1 MAPLSAALLVIT
13 LVATGTAAYR
23 IVEAL
28 PHLWGDP
35 RALVKK
41 GRDLLARMRELA
53 MRSTRLSRAL
63 ASARKRRHLRELK
76 QGMPE
81 ALRLLS
87 IALDAGT
94 SLVKA
99 LEYAADNCSEPL
111 AGELKRTV
119 WDLQAG
125 QGLDEALRGLRA
137 RTGGSEFAYLSAA
150 MEIQHRSGGS
160 LGEVLASV
168 SESLRQSAEL
178 EEELRTKTTQGRLSA
193 RIVAWMPLAL
203 AALITVLSPGYFGA
217 FFSSPL
223 GIALLIM
230 ALLLEAA
237 GVLLVKKA
245 LAVDLSAAPGGGGV
259 R

>member
-1 MAPLSAALLVIT
+1 MAPVSAALLVIA
-13 LVATGTAAYR
+13 LVATGAAAYR
-23 IVEAL
+23 MAGVLAR
-28 PHLWGDP
+28 LWGNP
-35 RALVKK
+35 RALVQR
-41 GRDLLARMRELA
+41 GRSVFSRLRELA
-53 MRSTRLSRAL
+53 LGNTYLSHAF

-76 QGMPE
+76 LGMPE
-81 ALRLLS
+81 ALRLLG

-119 WDLQAG
+119 WDLKAG
-125 QGLDEALRGLRA
+125 QGLDEALQGLRA

-168 SESLRQSAEL
+168 SDSLRQSAEL

-223 GIALLIM
+223 GVALLVT
-230 ALLLEAA
+230 ALLLEVA
-237 GVLLVKKA
+237 GVLLVKRA
-245 LAVDLSAAPGGGGV
+245 LAVDLSAAPGGG
-259 R
+259 RSR

>member
-1 MAPLSAALLVIT
+1 MAPVSAALLVIA
-13 LVATGTAAYR
+13 LVATGAAAYR
-23 IVEAL
+23 MAGVLAR
-28 PHLWGDP
+28 LWGNP
-35 RALVKK
+35 RALVQR
-41 GRDLLARMRELA
+41 GRSVFSRLRELA
-53 MRSTRLSRAL
+53 LGNTYLSHAF

-76 QGMPE
+76 LGMPE

-119 WDLQAG
+119 WDLKAG
-125 QGLDEALRGLRA
+125 QGLDEALQGLRA

-168 SESLRQSAEL
+168 SDSLRQSAEL

-223 GIALLIM
+223 GVALLVT
-230 ALLLEAA
+230 ALLLEVA
-237 GVLLVKKA
+237 GVLLVKRA
-245 LAVDLSAAPGGGGV
+245 LAVDLSAAPGGG
-259 R
+259 RSR

>member
-1 MAPLSAALLVIT
+1 MAPFSAVLLVIA
-13 LVATGTAAYR
+13 LVATGAAAYR
-23 IVEAL
+23 IAGIL
-28 PHLWGDP
+28 THLWGNSH
-35 RALVKK
+35 ALVEK
-41 GRDLLARMRELA
+41 GRGLLARMRELA
-53 MRSTRLSRAL
+53 MGSTRLSRAL

-125 QGLDEALRGLRA
+125 QGLDEALQGLRA

-168 SESLRQSAEL
+168 SDSLRQSAEL

-193 RIVAWMPLAL
+193 RIV
-203 AALITVLSPGYFGA
+203 LSPGYFGA
-217 FFSSPL
+217 FVSSPL

-230 ALLLEAA
+230 ALLLEVA

>member
-1 MAPLSAALLVIT
+1 MAPVSAALLVIA
-13 LVATGTAAYR
+13 LVATGAAVYR
-23 IVEAL
+23 MAGVLAC
-28 PHLWGDP
+28 LWGNP
-35 RALVKK
+35 RALVQR
-41 GRDLLARMRELA
+41 GRSVFSRLRELA
-53 MRSTRLSRAL
+53 LGNTYLSHAF

-76 QGMPE
+76 LGMPE

-119 WDLQAG
+119 WDLKAG
-125 QGLDEALRGLRA
+125 QGLDEALQGLRA

-168 SESLRQSAEL
+168 SDSLRQSAEL

-223 GIALLIM
+223 GVALLVT
-230 ALLLEAA
+230 ALLLEVA
-237 GVLLVKKA
+237 GVLLVKRA
-245 LAVDLSAAPGGGGV
+245 LAVDLSAAPGGG
-259 R
+259 RSR

>member
-1 MAPLSAALLVIT
+1 MAPLSAALLVIA
-13 LVATGTAAYR
+13 LVATGVAAYR
-23 IVEAL
+23 MAGVLAC
-28 PHLWGDP
+28 LWGNP
-35 RALVKK
+35 RTLVQR
-41 GRDLLARMRELA
+41 GLSVFSRLRELA
-53 MRSTRLSRAL
+53 LGNTYLSHAF

-76 QGMPE
+76 LGMPE

-119 WDLQAG
+119 WDLKAG
-125 QGLDEALRGLRA
+125 QGLDEALQGLRA

-168 SESLRQSAEL
+168 SDSLRQSAEL

-223 GIALLIM
+223 GVALLVT
-230 ALLLEAA
+230 ALLLEVA
-237 GVLLVKKA
+237 GVLLVKRA
-245 LAVDLSAAPGGGGV
+245 LAVDLSAAPGGG
-259 R
+259 RSR

>member
-1 MAPLSAALLVIT
+1 MAPFSATLLVIA
-13 LVATGTAAYR
+13 LVATGAAAYR
-23 IVEAL
+23 MAGVLAC
-28 PHLWGDP
+28 LWGSP
-35 RALVKK
+35 RALVQR
-41 GRDLLARMRELA
+41 GHGVFSRLRELA
-53 MRSTRLSRAL
+53 LGNTYLSHAF

-76 QGMPE
+76 LGMPE

-125 QGLDEALRGLRA
+125 QGLDEALQGLRA

-168 SESLRQSAEL
+168 SDSLCQSAEL

-203 AALITVLSPGYFGA
+203 TALITVLSPGYFGA

-223 GIALLIM
+223 GVALLVT
-230 ALLLEAA
+230 ALLLEVA
-237 GVLLVKKA
+237 GVLLVKRA
-245 LAVDLSAAPGGGGV
+245 LAVDLSAAPGGG
-259 R
+259 RSR

>member
-1 MAPLSAALLVIT
+1 MAPFSAVLLVIA
-13 LVATGTAAYR
+13 LVATGAAAYR
-23 IVEAL
+23 IAGIL
-28 PHLWGDP
+28 THLWGNSH
-35 RALVKK
+35 ALAEK
-41 GRDLLARMRELA
+41 GRGLLARMRELA
-53 MRSTRLSRAL
+53 MGSTRLSRAL

-125 QGLDEALRGLRA
+125 QGLDEALQGLRA

-168 SESLRQSAEL
+168 SDSLRQSAEL

-217 FFSSPL
+217 FVSSPL
-223 GIALLIM
+223 GVALLVT

-245 LAVDLSAAPGGGGV
+245 LAVDLSAAPGEGGA

>member
-28 PHLWGDP
+28 PHLWGNS
-35 RALVKK
+35 RALVEK
-41 GRDLLARMRELA
+41 GRGLLARMRELETG
-53 MRSTRLSRAL
+53 SVRLSRAL
-63 ASARKRRHLRELK
+63 ASARKRRRLRGLK

-125 QGLDEALRGLRA
+125 QGLDEALQGLRA

-150 MEIQHRSGGS
+150 MEIQHSGGS

-168 SESLRQSAEL
+168 SDSLRQSAEL

-217 FFSSPL
+217 FVSSPL
-223 GIALLIM
+223 GVALLVT

-245 LAVDLSAAPGGGGV
+245 LAVDLSAAPGEGGA

>member
-1 MAPLSAALLVIT
+1 MAPFSAVLLVIA
-13 LVATGTAAYR
+13 LVATGAAAYC
-23 IVEAL
+23 IAGIL
-28 PHLWGDP
+28 THLWGNS
-35 RALVKK
+35 RALVEK
-41 GRDLLARMRELA
+41 GRGLLARMRELA
-53 MRSTRLSRAL
+53 MGSTRLSRAL

-99 LEYAADNCSEPL
+99 LEYAADNCREPL

-125 QGLDEALRGLRA
+125 QGLDEALQGLRA

-160 LGEVLASV
+160 LGEVLSSV
-168 SESLRQSAEL
+168 SDSLRQSAEL

-217 FFSSPL
+217 FVSSPL
-223 GIALLIM
+223 GVALLVT

-245 LAVDLSAAPGGGGV
+245 LAVDLSAAPGEGGA

>member
-1 MAPLSAALLVIT
+1 MAPLSATLLVIA
-13 LVATGTAAYR
+13 LVATGMAAYR
-23 IVEAL
+23 IAGML
-28 PHLWGDP
+28 ARLWGNP
-35 RALVKK
+35 RALVEK
-41 GRDLLARMRELA
+41 GRGLLARMRELA
-53 MRSTRLSRAL
+53 MG
-63 ASARKRRHLRELK
+63 KRRHLRELK

-99 LEYAADNCSEPL
+99 LEYATDNCSEPL

-125 QGLDEALRGLRA
+125 QGLDEALQGLRA

-168 SESLRQSAEL
+168 SDSLRQSAEL

-217 FFSSPL
+217 FVSSPL
-223 GIALLIM
+223 GVALLVTAM
-230 ALLLEAA
+230 LLETA

-245 LAVDLSAAPGGGGV
+245 LAVDLSAAPGEGGV

>member
-1 MAPLSAALLVIT
+1 MAPVSAALLVIA
-13 LVATGTAAYR
+13 LVATGAAAYR
-23 IVEAL
+23 MAGVLAC
-28 PHLWGDP
+28 LWGNP
-35 RALVKK
+35 RALAQR
-41 GRDLLARMRELA
+41 GRSVFSRLRELA
-53 MRSTRLSRAL
+53 LGNTYLSHAF

-76 QGMPE
+76 LGMPE

-119 WDLQAG
+119 WDLKAG

-168 SESLRQSAEL
+168 SDSLRQSAEL

-223 GIALLIM
+223 GVALLVT
-230 ALLLEAA
+230 ALLLEVA
-237 GVLLVKKA
+237 GVLLVKRA
-245 LAVDLSAAPGGGGV
+245 LAVDLSAAPGGG
-259 R
+259 RSR

>member
-1 MAPLSAALLVIT
+1 MAPLSAALLVIA
-13 LVATGTAAYR
+13 LVATGAAVYR
-23 IVEAL
+23 MVGVLAC
-28 PHLWGDP
+28 LWGNP
-35 RALVKK
+35 RALVQR
-41 GRDLLARMRELA
+41 GRSVFSRLRELA
-53 MRSTRLSRAL
+53 LGNTYLSHAF

-76 QGMPE
+76 LGMPE
-81 ALRLLS
+81 VLRLLS

-119 WDLQAG
+119 WDLKAG
-125 QGLDEALRGLRA
+125 QGLDEALQGLRA

-168 SESLRQSAEL
+168 SDSLRQSAEL

-223 GIALLIM
+223 GVVLLVT
-230 ALLLEAA
+230 ALLLEMA
-237 GVLLVKKA
+237 GVLLVKRA
-245 LAVDLSAAPGGGGV
+245 LAVDLSAAPGGG
-259 R
+259 RSR

>member
-1 MAPLSAALLVIT
+1 MAPFSAVLLVIA
-13 LVATGTAAYR
+13 LVATGVAAYR
-23 IVEAL
+23 IAGIFT
-28 PHLWGDP
+28 HLWGNS
-35 RALVKK
+35 RALVEK
-41 GRDLLARMRELA
+41 GRGLLARMRELA
-53 MRSTRLSRAL
+53 MGSTRLSRAL

-125 QGLDEALRGLRA
+125 QGLDEALQGLRA

-168 SESLRQSAEL
+168 SDSLRQSAEL

-217 FFSSPL
+217 FVSSPL
-223 GIALLIM
+223 GVALLVTAM
-230 ALLLEAA
+230 LLETA

-245 LAVDLSAAPGGGGV
+245 LAVDLSAAPGEGGV

>member
-1 MAPLSAALLVIT
+1 MAPFSAVLLVIA
-13 LVATGTAAYR
+13 LVATGAAAYC
-23 IVEAL
+23 IAGIL
-28 PHLWGDP
+28 THLWGNS
-35 RALVKK
+35 RALVEK
-41 GRDLLARMRELA
+41 GRGLLARMRELA
-53 MRSTRLSRAL
+53 MGSTRLSRAL

-125 QGLDEALRGLRA
+125 QGLDEALQGLRA

-168 SESLRQSAEL
+168 SDSLRQSAEL

-217 FFSSPL
+217 FVSSPL
-223 GIALLIM
+223 GVALLVTAM
-230 ALLLEAA
+230 LLETA

-245 LAVDLSAAPGGGGV
+245 LAVDLSAAPGEGGV